1 MRQAERILQREVMA
15 RLRFA
20 PVKALVVPSP
30 NGIYLP
36 ARTPAEKV
44 LAARVVHQLKLDGQ
58 ILPGAPDLLVLWSH
72 GCGGIELKR
81 PAERNLLGK
90 QAAGQLS
97 PTQTAFR
104 DRCDELGVHY
114 AVCQSWDEVR
124 ETLKAWGR
132 LPATY
137 QDADRRIGRAA

>member
-15 RLRFA
+15 RLRHA
-20 PVKALVVPSP
+20 PLAAIIVPSP
-30 NGIYLP
+30 NGIFIP
-36 ARTPAEKV
+36 ARTPAEQT
-44 LAARVVHQLKLDGQ
+44 LARRVVHQLKLDGQ
-58 ILPGAPDLLVLWSH
+58 LLPGAPDLLFLWSH
-72 GCGGIELKR
+72 GSGCIELKR
-81 PAERNLLGK
+81 PAEKTLLGK
-90 QAAGQLS
+90 QRAGQLS
-97 PTQTAFR
+97 DDQMAFR
-104 DRCDELGVHY
+104 KRCDALSVNY